1 MDQDW
6 LYLLLFLFG
15 VLAGILN
22 VFAGGG
28 SSITLPL
35 LIFMGLDAG
44 TANGTNRLAILFQNI
59 SAVASFK
66 KEKISDFGLS
76 LKLSLLTLPG
86 AIAGTF
92 LAVKINDD
100 LFEKILGIVLIFVV
114 LSFFIPFGKNQEKE
128 TNPKIGFLPA
138 LSMFGIGFY
147 GGFIQVGVGF
157 LLMAALRF
165 LMRFDLIHVNM
176 HKVFVVFIYTV
187 PSMLIFIFAGK
198 IHYISGLVLASG
210 NALGAW
216 WAARMTVRKGEKLIK
231 NMLAAAIVIMA
242 AKLLGVF

>member
-92 LAVKINDD
+92 LAIKINDD
-100 LFEKILGIVLIFVV
+100 LFEKILGVVLIFVV
-114 LSFFIPFGKNQEKE
+114 LSFFIPFGKNQTKQAD
-128 TNPKIGFLPA
+128 TKIGFLPA
-138 LSMFGIGFY
+138 LSMIGAGFY

-165 LMRFDLIHVNM
+165 LMRFDLVHVNM

-198 IHYISGLVLASG
+198 IDYISGLVLASG